1 MVIFEGKHFNHDWMK
16 GEIPNTL
23 YGIPF
28 SGWIDQELFTDRMD
42 AKTVYSKHTINTD
55 SPTSLRYQF
64 NPDVVRIAAEQ
75 KSFYFASST
84 Y

>member
-1 MVIFEGKHFNHDWMK
+1 MAIFKGKHFNHDWMK

-28 SGWIDQELFTDRMD
+28 IGWIDQELLIDRMD

-55 SPTSLRYQF
+55 SPSYFFKMAILINLIQMSL
-64 NPDVVRIAAEQ
+64 E
-75 KSFYFASST
+75 
-84 Y
+84 